1 MQALKLLKE
10 IVDTGPAGAVN
21 LNQGDMMKTFLQG
34 DAAMYLDS
42 TVIFGPVKS
51 ASSKVEGKVSYVLHP
66 KGQRYSSQSG
76 GLGLAIPR
84 NARNADAA
92 FLLMQWLTSE
102 AQDKAVS
109 RLGGAPTRL
118 STLSDVDLVRQ
129 YPEYITLKEQL
140 HYADP
145 DWRPIIAP
153 WDEINQGP
161 LGGAIHQGINGAKS
175 AAQALND
182 IVPRVS
188 SIMRAAGLLKES

>member
-1 MQALKLLKE
+1 
-10 IVDTGPAGAVN
+10 
-21 LNQGDMMKTFLQG
+21 
-34 DAAMYLDS
+34 MYLDS
-42 TVIFGPVKS
+42 TVIFGSVKS

-66 KGQRYSSQSG
+66 KGGRYSSQSG

-84 NARNADAA
+84 NAKNADAA

-118 STLSDVDLVRQ
+118 STLADVDLVRQ

-140 HYADP
+140 RYADP

-153 WDEINQGP
+153 WDDINQGP
-161 LGGAIHQGINGAKS
+161 LGAAIHQGLTGAKP

-182 IVPRVS
+182 IVPRVNTT
-188 SIMRAAGLLKES
+188 MRGAGLLKD